1 MNTIDQPLV
10 SVIIPAWNAERWITE
25 TVASALNQTW
35 KKLEVIVVD
44 DGSSDSTARVV
55 EESFPSVRVIC
66 QANSG
71 QAAARNTG
79 VEAAKG
85 DFLAFLD
92 ADDVW
97 LPEKIEAQMRI
108 ILTDPSISLVFCD
121 YESFGLEAGKPGFQ
135 RGPIL
140 SNLPTQSI
148 GEFAKLI
155 TANDLLTPLLQDMF
169 CQGPPFWLTTKDYFT
184 MAGGFDN
191 SLRKGGEDW
200 LFAVNLGNIGRFAYD
215 SRRLAK
221 RREHIG
227 SHSRSNKESIGLAQA
242 MMKII
247 LNKNKFPPL
256 FISFVNRRLA
266 YSCLYIGQ
274 ANQYNKNES
283 SEWLIK
289 AIKYSLRIPIKDSF
303 KISLR
308 AIILLT
314 ILKINNAHLNKKRT
328 QQNK

>member
-1 MNTIDQPLV
+1 MNTIDKPLV

-25 TVASALNQTW
+25 TVSSAINQTW
-35 KKLEVIVVD
+35 KQLEIIVVD
-44 DGSSDSTARVV
+44 DGSSDSTAKVV
-55 EESFPSVRVIC
+55 AETFPSVRVIC

-79 VEAAKG
+79 VAAAKG
-85 DFLAFLD
+85 KFLAFLD

-121 YESFGLEAGKPGFQ
+121 YESFGLEVGKPGFQ

-140 SNLPTQSI
+140 SILPTKSI

-155 TANDLLTPLLQDMF
+155 TADNLLIPLLQDMF
-169 CQGPPFWLTTKDYFT
+169 CQVPSFWLTTKDYFT
-184 MAGGFDN
+184 MTGGFDN

-221 RREHIG
+221 RREHLG
-227 SHSRSNKESIGLAQA
+227 SHSRSNNEFIGLAQA

-247 LNKNKFPPL
+247 SNKNKFPPL
-256 FISFVNRRLA
+256 FISLVNRRLA

-274 ANQYNKNES
+274 ANQYNINES
-283 SEWLIK
+283 SEWLVK
-289 AIKYSLRIPIKDSF
+289 AIKYSLRVPIKDSL

-308 AIILLT
+308 AILLLS
-314 ILKINNAHLNKKRT
+314 ILKINNTHLATKKTT
-328 QQNK
+328 Q